1 MAYKR
6 RKTSLNLKTASLE
19 TLQKHLAE
27 VQARIASLD
36 SSFAECQQKVRQVP
50 SELNSIRNDLT
61 EIDSKLLKLREI
73 KQPKKGFI
81 AKIFNL
87 TEQPLQIKTEISSLE
102 TQRYSMQ
109 KRQRELER
117 LQGSMTSLV
126 SSIESAR
133 SWSSK
138 LEEAIDRK
146 QRKKD
151 SLVELR
157 AAAAA
162 NSNETRKVGSS
173 VKRKLT
179 RQPWCPYCGGPL
191 GSDPHA
197 DHIYPVSKGGRSVPR
212 NMVYVCSDCNASKRD
227 LTLHG
232 FMRKYCLDRVAIE
245 DRLEELGKEY

>member
-1 MAYKR
+1 MAFKR

-19 TLQKHLAE
+19 KLQKHLAE

-36 SSFAECQQKVRQVP
+36 SSKAERQQKVHMMP
-50 SELNSIRNDLT
+50 SQLHSIRNNLA
-61 EIDSKLLKLREI
+61 EIDLKLSKLRDI
-73 KQPKKGFI
+73 KQPKKGLF
-81 AKIFNL
+81 AKIFSL
-87 TEQPLQIKTEISSLE
+87 TEQPLQVKSEISSLK
-102 TQRYSMQ
+102 TQRYSLQ
-109 KRQRELER
+109 DRQRELER

-126 SSIESAR
+126 TKIDSAR
-133 SWSSK
+133 SWASK
-138 LEEAIDRK
+138 LEDAIERK

-151 SLVELR
+151 SLAELR

-212 NMVYVCSDCNASKRD
+212 NMVYVCSECNARKRN

-232 FMRKYCLDRVAIE
+232 FMRKYDLDRAAIE
-245 DRLEELGKEY
+245 VRLEELGKEY